1 LTRCVWPA
9 PASDYV
15 RPQSADVVRVRC
27 AGLVSDSL
35 WVGVPH
41 PCQPARARRVVS
53 ELSKGWDGSFG
64 LGRFVSPP
72 ESDEIHGLVCAVRR
86 TPSTVEISY
95 GIAPDQRGRGLAT
108 AVLDEVA
115 RYVLEQ
121 TGWATRV
128 EIVIA
133 PANGASL
140 RVAAKAGFVR
150 DGHRRGTM
158 PGTGAVY
165 NGVVLARTVTVA
177 PGRTR

>member
-1 LTRCVWPA
+1 MCGTGPGLAVDRRSASLPA
-9 PASDYV
+9 GA
-15 RPQSADVVRVRC
+15 
-27 AGLVSDSL
+27 
-35 WVGVPH
+35 
-41 PCQPARARRVVS
+41 ARRVVS

-133 PANGASL
+133 PANEASL

-165 NGVVLARTVTVA
+165 TASCWPERSPLLRA
-177 PGRTR
+177 GRVGDGRRPRV